1 MLNTDVS
8 RRLGFCLAIGL
19 VCAGRTY
26 AAPGISNVTL
36 YQSNGRDVRFS
47 YVLSGE
53 PAVVTARF
61 IDADTGAYLPDDV
74 AKTFA
79 GAVNKVVQPS
89 ALPKEAAWLAGKDG
103 CERQFNVRL
112 ELTAWSETEPPLY
125 MDVDLATGETTYHC
139 TTNSLP
145 AAIGSNAAKTTHLVL
160 RRVPQ
165 TDTAGFLLGDNSS
178 PAECATVH
186 ITRPFYLAIY
196 EFTQGQANTVFGDT
210 WLPEKLSDA
219 AAADPNLLGAAKP
232 VAGWE
237 NYRLRGYGQW
247 PTNDT
252 EGLTSVELHGLVMRM
267 RELTGL
273 SFNLPTEAQ
282 WEYACRA
289 GSNGKYPWGDSS
301 SAAVAAKYALVNFGT
316 AEPRPQEVGMLE
328 PNAWGLRF
336 GESVAEAMSEIGE
349 KGATNDHALRDLTV
363 DVPTCGTLTVGD
375 TGFRFLRLDLLTSGA
390 LGLDFVR
397 AVSLMRPMSRL
408 GSFRCSDERVNRVF
422 ETAVRTV
429 HLCCQERLWDGIKR
443 DRLVWMG
450 DAHPETMAI
459 LNVFGSASVLPET

>member
-1 MLNTDVS
+1 
-8 RRLGFCLAIGL
+8 
-19 VCAGRTY
+19 
-26 AAPGISNVTL
+26 
-36 YQSNGRDVRFS
+36 
-47 YVLSGE
+47 
-53 PAVVTARF
+53 
-61 IDADTGAYLPDDV
+61 
-74 AKTFA
+74 
-79 GAVNKVVQPS
+79 
-89 ALPKEAAWLAGKDG
+89 
-103 CERQFNVRL
+103 
-112 ELTAWSETEPPLY
+112 
-125 MDVDLATGETTYHC
+125 
-139 TTNSLP
+139 
-145 AAIGSNAAKTTHLVL
+145 
-160 RRVPQ
+160 
-165 TDTAGFLLGDNSS
+165 
-178 PAECATVH
+178 
-186 ITRPFYLAIY
+186 
-196 EFTQGQANTVFGDT
+196 
-210 WLPEKLSDA
+210 
-219 AAADPNLLGAAKP
+219 
-232 VAGWE
+232 
-237 NYRLRGYGQW
+237 
-247 PTNDT
+247 
-252 EGLTSVELHGLVMRM
+252 MRM

-459 LNVFGSASVLPET
+459 LNVFGSASVLPETFDYAVAVTDPSRQWMNNVASYTLWWLRNLAAWHRFTGDADYLARHHRYLSETVARIVSCITPSNTFETADRTILDCDL

>member
-19 VCAGRTY
+19 VCAGRVC
-26 AAPGISNVTL
+26 AIPEISNVAL

-61 IDADTGAYLPDDV
+61 IDADAGDYLPDGL
-74 AKTFA
+74 ARTFA

-89 ALPKEAAWLAGKDG
+89 ASPKEAAWLAGKDG

-160 RRVPQ
+160 RRIPQ

-210 WLPEKLSDA
+210 WLPAKLADA
-219 AAADPNLLGAAKP
+219 AAVDPNLLGAAKP
-232 VAGWE
+232 VTGWE

-252 EGLTSVELHGLVMRM
+252 EGLTPVGSHGLVMRM
-267 RELTGL
+267 RNLTGL
-273 SFNLPTEAQ
+273 AFNLPTEAQ

-289 GSNGKYPWGDSS
+289 GSNGRYPWGDSS

-328 PNAWGLRF
+328 PNAWGLYDMIGNVGEMTLTYHVDGYWSATDYVDPRGPAKTATSSYVSRGYGYSGWWTATTCF
-336 GESVAEAMSEIGE
+336 GRGPTDGASVAM
-349 KGATNDHALRDLTV
+349 
-363 DVPTCGTLTVGD
+363 
-375 TGFRFLRLDLLTSGA
+375 GFR
-390 LGLDFVR
+390 
-397 AVSLMRPMSRL
+397 
-408 GSFRCSDERVNRVF
+408 
-422 ETAVRTV
+422 
-429 HLCCQERLWDGIKR
+429 LCCNPTPWEDVEEVR
-443 DRLVWMG
+443 
-450 DAHPETMAI
+450 
-459 LNVFGSASVLPET
+459 